1 MIKLPPSAFTF
12 NNLKRPLKISS
23 KNVLEQLLKPLL
35 LTECDCSSK
44 MKKKKKLINCKFNQ
58 KLIYNLKYA
67 CKLTRG
73 LALCVSTHSTC
84 KGISSIR

>member
-44 MKKKKKLINCKFNQ
+44 MKKKKIN
-58 KLIYNLKYA
+58 
-67 CKLTRG
+67 
-73 LALCVSTHSTC
+73 
-84 KGISSIR
+84 